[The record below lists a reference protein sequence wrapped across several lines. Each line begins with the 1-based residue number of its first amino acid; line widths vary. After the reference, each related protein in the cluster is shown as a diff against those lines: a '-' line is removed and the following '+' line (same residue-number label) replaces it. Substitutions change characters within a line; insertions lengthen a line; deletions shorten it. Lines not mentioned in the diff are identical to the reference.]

1 MRSLIIYQPIY
12 FFQFDK
18 IKSKPMGVTK
28 VVTTATITMA
38 EKNSTISELTK
49 LSLDKPALKA
59 IPTFMA
65 IPIAHGSH

>member
-1 MRSLIIYQPIY
+1 
-12 FFQFDK
+12 
-18 IKSKPMGVTK
+18 MGVTK